1 MDPIRVQPVGFQWL
15 VNGTQ
20 CTKPIGR
27 IDIST
32 ISLGRYQFGRGS
44 DPIGLCEELAPTS
57 RVPMLYDQLYSIS
70 THFIGIQ

>member
-32 ISLGRYQFGRGS
+32 ISLGRYQFGRGP
-44 DPIGLCEELAPTS
+44 DPICEELAPTS
-57 RVPMLYDQLYSIS
+57 RVPMLFYGQLYSIN